1 MVFIIAIRVILLNNF
16 TQLHHLS
23 VIFVQIN
30 SVPFVMV
37 RRATGTFPDCP
48 SVLPDRE
55 QTFEFITVLL
65 PVDLLLHA
73 FYKKLKV
80 CVSLKRLE
88 LP

>member
-1 MVFIIAIRVILLNNF
+1 
-16 TQLHHLS
+16 
-23 VIFVQIN
+23 
-30 SVPFVMV
+30 MV
-37 RRATGTFPDCP
+37 RCANRTFPDCP

-80 CVSLKRLE
+80 CVSLKWLE
-88 LP
+88 LPKKGTPATDRP

>member
-1 MVFIIAIRVILLNNF
+1 
-16 TQLHHLS
+16 
-23 VIFVQIN
+23 
-30 SVPFVMV
+30 MV
-37 RRATGTFPDCP
+37 RCANRTFPDCP

-65 PVDLLLHA
+65 PVDLLVHD

-80 CVSLKRLE
+80 CVSLKWLE